1 MNNEPTAADYAWASA
16 NDANDHAKKL
26 EARIKYLEEVATKLA
41 GVADQLT
48 TTLERHDLELKR
60 LQEVVAKLATE
71 LDEHWE
77 YTHYHI
83 FGNTHLP
90 QGMTRPDPIPSA
102 EEMVEMTLYPEHF
115 K

>member
-1 MNNEPTAADYAWASA
+1 MNFKPLDNES
-16 NDANDHAKKL
+16 L
-26 EARIKYLEEVATKLA
+26 EIRIARLE
-41 GVADQLT
+41 
-48 TTLERHDLELKR
+48 
-60 LQEVVAKLATE
+60 EVVAKLATE